1 MPKPVQSN
9 LRMLTN
15 WNIAFWEYEFLS
27 PNWLWLLLLVPIV
40 VFLLFYFEKRKKG
53 EWKYSGNVSTQK
65 SFSSKRIVVMRQAI
79 ILTYGII
86 ASLLILALAKPYNW
100 NDHDDSNQ
108 DFKDGIDIILAIDV
122 SGSMLAQDFSP
133 NRIEAAKEVAKE
145 FVDGRRGDRI
155 GLVVFAGEAYT
166 SCPATTDYSI
176 LKKQIDDVSCEVNIE
191 GGTAIG
197 VGLGTAVTR
206 LRNDSLP
213 SKVVILLTDGSNNA
227 GTISPDEAADLARA
241 KNVRVYTIGVGGT
254 SEGPMAV
261 QTPFG
266 TLLQNGE
273 SEIDE
278 ATLQRIAQKTD
289 GQYFR
294 AKDEKGL
301 REIYAEIEKLE
312 KRKIVDRHYKSEPP
326 AMPMA
331 FLNWAFILALV
342 TWFMQRYFFKIHE

>member
-1 MPKPVQSN
+1 
-9 LRMLTN
+9 MLSS

-27 PNWLWLLLLVPIV
+27 PSWLWLLIIVPGILA
-40 VFLLFYFEKRKKG
+40 LLFYNEKRKVG
-53 EWKYSGNVSTQK
+53 EWKYSGNVKTQK
-65 SFSSKRIVVMRQAI
+65 SFSSKRIVVIRQI
-79 ILTYGII
+79 VI
-86 ASLLILALAKPYNW
+86 ASYGFIACLLILAMAKPFNW
-100 NDHDDSNQ
+100 NDHEDSNK
-108 DFKDGIDIILAIDV
+108 DFKDGIDIVLTIDV

-145 FVDGRRGDRI
+145 FVDGRSGDRI

-166 SCPATTDYSI
+166 SCPATTDYTI
-176 LKKQIDDVSCEVNIE
+176 LKKQIDAVTCDVNIE

-227 GTISPDEAADLARA
+227 GTISPDEAADLAKA

-254 SEGPMAV
+254 GNGPMAV

-266 TLLQNGE
+266 TILQNGE

-294 AKDEKGL
+294 ATDEKSL

-312 KRKIVDRHYKSEPP
+312 KRKIIDRHYQSEPP

-331 FLNWAFILALV
+331 FLNWAFVLTVIA
-342 TWFMQRYFFKIHE
+342 WFTQRFLFKVNE

>member
-1 MPKPVQSN
+1 
-9 LRMLTN
+9 MLTD

-27 PNWLWLLLLVPIV
+27 PHWLWLLIIVPAIIA
-40 VFLLFYFEKRKKG
+40 LLFYFEKRKLG
-53 EWKYSGNVSTQK
+53 EWKYSGNVSDQK
-65 SFSSKRIVVMRQAI
+65 SFSSRRI
-79 ILTYGII
+79 ILVRHIIIISYGFI

-100 NDHDDSNQ
+100 NNHDDSNK
-108 DFKDGIDIILAIDV
+108 DYKDGIDIILTIDI
-122 SGSMLAQDFSP
+122 SGSMLAQDFAP
-133 NRIEAAKEVAKE
+133 NRIEAAKAVAKE
-145 FVDGRRGDRI
+145 FVNGRSGDRI

-176 LKKQIDDVSCEVNIE
+176 LKKQIDAISCDVNIE

-213 SKVVILLTDGSNNA
+213 SKVIILLTDGSNNA
-227 GTISPDEAADLARA
+227 GTISPDEAADLAKA

-254 SEGPMAV
+254 GEAPIAV

-266 TLLQNGE
+266 TILQNGE

-278 ATLQRIAQKTD
+278 ATLQSIAQKTN

-294 AKDEKGL
+294 AKDEESL
-301 REIYAEIEKLE
+301 REIYKEIEKLE
-312 KRKIVDRHYKSEPP
+312 KRKIIDQHYKSEPP
-326 AMPMA
+326 AMPSA
-331 FLNWAFILALV
+331 FLNWALIL
-342 TWFMQRYFFKIHE
+342 TIIMWFTQRYFFKVHE